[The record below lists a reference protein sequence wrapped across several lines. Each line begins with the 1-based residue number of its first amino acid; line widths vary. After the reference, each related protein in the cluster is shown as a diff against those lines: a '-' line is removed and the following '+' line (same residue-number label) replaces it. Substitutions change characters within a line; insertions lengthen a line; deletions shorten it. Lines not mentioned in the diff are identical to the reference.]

1 VLAKER
7 EEQRMRRIVIEL
19 EGVVVEAM
27 LQEHKCPT
35 LCALFWDTLP
45 YSSPVI
51 HEMFSGRAF
60 STLNPLPISDQV
72 WSGFL
77 FPRPGVE
84 DTSYKTN
91 LNPGDVVLAPGAKS
105 NKICLSYGLA
115 QFREGPAGPS
125 YVNHLASVDK
135 ADPSFAAFLEKCAEV
150 YTMGNKTIS
159 FGRKA

>member
-1 VLAKER
+1 
-7 EEQRMRRIVIEL
+7 MRRFVIEL
-19 EGVVVEAM
+19 DGVAVEAV
-27 LQEHKCPT
+27 LHEDKCPT
-35 LCALFWDTLP
+35 LCALFWDALP

-72 WSGFL
+72 WSRFL

-84 DTSYKTN
+84 DASCKTN

-105 NKICLSYGLA
+105 NKVCLSYGLA

-125 YVNHLASVDK
+125 YVNHLATLNKGD
-135 ADPSFAAFLEKCAEV
+135 ANFARFLEKCAEV
-150 YTMGNKTIS
+150 YSKGHKSIS
-159 FGRKA
+159 FRRA